1 MTQLSRPAST
11 KIWTIFCPVSSHC
24 SPSRRLFVME
34 GHSIDEFVLPE
45 EEKEKLKYLTVP
57 VPENEARRIGVLQ
70 QTRLLD
76 SSPNEPSFDRFTHLT
91 SLIYEVRTH
100 TRSYGT

>member
-1 MTQLSRPAST
+1 M
-11 KIWTIFCPVSSHC
+11 
-24 SPSRRLFVME
+24 
-34 GHSIDEFVLPE
+34 DDFVLPE
-45 EEKEKLKYLTVP
+45 EDKEKLKYLTVP

-91 SLIYEVRTH
+91 SLIYNVRLADFVVVRILLIILFFTF
-100 TRSYGT
+100 

>member
-1 MTQLSRPAST
+1 
-11 KIWTIFCPVSSHC
+11 
-24 SPSRRLFVME
+24 ME
-34 GHSIDEFVLPE
+34 GHCIDEFVLPE

-76 SSPNEPSFDRFTHLT
+76 SSPNEPSFDRFTHLA
-91 SLIYEVRTH
+91 SLIYEMPISIITLVDVDRVWYKS
-100 TRSYGT
+100 RQG